1 MTDTSKRLWL
11 TLRGAF
17 FLLALTLTGAPSLR
31 ASQQVLRFDPAKT
44 QIEFLL
50 GAGMHDVEGT
60 ASLSHGEIVF
70 DLSTGKASGEVV
82 ASSTSA
88 DTASKKRDKKMHK
101 KVLESE
107 TYPEIAFYPQHIEG
121 SLKPEGESEVR
132 ITGIFMLHGDK
143 HQISMPTRVQVN
155 GNHITGTATFNI
167 PYVSWGLKDP
177 SLFVFRVHKDVNVTL
192 NFTGTL
198 DTVAAKSSSSKPTQ
212 KQASR

>member
-1 MTDTSKRLWL
+1 MTHTSKHPGL

-17 FLLALTLTGAPSLR
+17 FLLALILTGAPSLR

-60 ASLSHGEIVF
+60 ANLSHGEIFF
-70 DLSTGKASGEVV
+70 DMSTGEASGEVV
-82 ASSTSA
+82 ADSTSA

-121 SLKPEGESEVR
+121 SLQAQGESEVQ
-132 ITGIFMLHGDK
+132 ITGTFMLHGDK
-143 HQISMPTRVQVN
+143 HEISMPTRVQVD
-155 GNHITGTATFNI
+155 GNRITGTATFNI

-177 SLFVFRVHKDVNVTL
+177 SFFVFRVHKDVDVTL

-198 DTVAAKSSSSKPTQ
+198 DIAVAKGSSSKANK